1 MNKIV
6 TTIDTL
12 DKDDYKYLLS
22 TPEEGFSPERNQEA
36 ISKAI
41 NSGIKIEIELRKAN
55 QKEIEYR
62 SDVLTSYAMHQANTN
77 SSQRFEKYMGREHM
91 KKIYGEQLI
100 QKIKI
105 MESVQRL
112 NKANGN
118 TMLGGAFYL
127 T

>member
-6 TTIDTL
+6 TNLGTFEE
-12 DKDDYKYLLS
+12 DDHKYFLRI
-22 TPEEGFSPERNQEA
+22 PEEGFSPEKNQVA
-36 ISKAI
+36 IQKAI
-41 NSGIKIEIELRKAN
+41 DSGMKIEMDLRKASK
-55 QKEIEYR
+55 KEIEYR
-62 SDVLTSYAMHQANTN
+62 SDVLTSYAMHQANTG
-77 SSQRFEKYMGREHM
+77 SSKRFEKYMGKQHM
-91 KKIYGEQLI
+91 ARIYGEKLM